1 MFVFNAVF
9 YTTSDDIKTVNK
21 TITQVTTATLKPLHT
36 VDMLNPV
43 FIIDSDNIS
52 FSINY
57 VYIQEFDRYYFCTLS
72 PTTAKKII
80 VSCSVDVL
88 YTYRTGLKSV
98 TACVTRSESIGKP
111 TDVVDSS
118 LPINPNNKSIV
129 LIDLGSSIFTSS
141 PSYPYFL
148 TVQGT

>member
-1 MFVFNAVF
+1 MFNATF

-21 TITQVTTATLKPLHT
+21 TITQVTTATLKPVHT

-52 FSINY
+52 YSINY
-57 VYIQEFDRYYFCTLS
+57 VYIQEFDRYYFCTLA
-72 PTTAKKII
+72 PTTSKKII

-88 YTYRTGLKSV
+88 YTYRNDLKNV
-98 TACVTRSESIGKP
+98 IACVTRSESIGKP
-111 TDVVDSS
+111 TEIVDNC
-118 LPINPNNKSIV
+118 LPINPNKKNIV
-129 LIDLGSSIFTSS
+129 LIDLGSSIFTSN
-141 PSYPYFL
+141 PNYPYFL